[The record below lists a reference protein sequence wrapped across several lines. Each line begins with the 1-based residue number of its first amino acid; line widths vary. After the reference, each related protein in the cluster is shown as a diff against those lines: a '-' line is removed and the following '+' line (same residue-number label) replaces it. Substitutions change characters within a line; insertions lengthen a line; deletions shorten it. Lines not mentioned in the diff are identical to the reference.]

1 MLLYNHFSKLN
12 IVLFP
17 QRCVKRT
24 MGRAELKRAETT
36 ESWAC
41 YVCDPEPLMEL
52 RALHRLI
59 LSNLR
64 SSEEEDANLSR

>member
-1 MLLYNHFSKLN
+1 
-12 IVLFP
+12 
-17 QRCVKRT
+17 

-36 ESWAC
+36 EGWAC
-41 YVCDPEPLMEL
+41 YVCDPTPLMEP

-59 LSNLR
+59 LSNLK